1 MMKFISKRNLAIGL
15 SFAALLTEMWRGML
29 DAMFV
34 FSVDFSDPATM
45 ELAAIIYALL
55 FGGWGLALA
64 FAWRGSRR
72 AMISNLA
79 INLLIVLAIPV
90 GWLFFYCTAECR
102 AEAGIFNLANT
113 LNLILGLLAA
123 LTAGLHLWAPSPEP
137 RTGGESEGAYD
148 AG

>member
-1 MMKFISKRNLAIGL
+1 MNFISSKNLAIGL

-34 FSVDFSDPATM
+34 LPVDFSDPATM

-64 FAWRGSRR
+64 LAWRGSRR
-72 AMISNLA
+72 AMISNLG

-113 LNLILGLLAA
+113 LNLVLGTLAA
-123 LTAGLHLWAPSPEP
+123 IAAGLYLWNPSKEP
-137 RTGGESEGAYD
+137 QSAGGTKGVYD
-148 AG
+148 AA